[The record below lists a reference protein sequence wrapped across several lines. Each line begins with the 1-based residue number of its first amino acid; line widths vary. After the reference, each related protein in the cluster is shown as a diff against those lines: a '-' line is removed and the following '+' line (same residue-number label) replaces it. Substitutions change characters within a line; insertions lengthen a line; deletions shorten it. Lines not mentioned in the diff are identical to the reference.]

1 MAKVISVSNRKGGTG
16 KTTTTVNLACEF
28 AVRGKKTLV
37 IDLDTQ
43 ANATLGLG
51 FLPNKNLP
59 TVHSLFS
66 KDDMS
71 LDMSLEKAVLKTQ
84 WENLYLVPADPLFEH
99 GLVLDKRKLKNEL
112 IKSGLLEDFEFI
124 LIDTPPSLDSLLL
137 NALIASQYVLI
148 PFLPHFLSI
157 EGIKSLV
164 RVFFRIATTENPS
177 LKLLG
182 LVPVMVNQRVHQ
194 HRKVIQHLS
203 NQFGLNRVFSGIRSD
218 IKLVEAFENHMPV
231 KFYAPNSRGSIDY
244 QVLADEVLKEIERRE
259 KYTFSSKAF

>member
-51 FLPNKNLP
+51 VLPNRNLP

-66 KDDMS
+66 KD
-71 LDMSLEKAVLKTQ
+71 DMSLEKAVLKTQ

-99 GLVLDKRKLKNEL
+99 GLVLDKRRLKNEL
-112 IKSGLLEDFEFI
+112 MRSGLSEDFEFI

-148 PFLPHFLSI
+148 PFIPHFLSI

-164 RVFFRIATTENPS
+164 RVFFKIATAENTS

-182 LVPVMVNQRVHQ
+182 FVPVMINQRIHQ
-194 HRKVIQHLS
+194 HRKVIELIS
-203 NQFGLNRVFSGIRSD
+203 NQFGVNRVFSGIRSD

-259 KYTFSSKAF
+259 KYTFGFKAF